1 MKATKLV
8 LLAVQLIVLVLFMG
22 IHLMTATPGSSS
34 GNGNPALLLLMI
46 VVPLFIIMVLLWQRI
61 FRYYKLT
68 KQVVIIGLLF
78 TSLHIIAGIMYQRME
93 LDNYRGVIE
102 KALIKQYGYADQ
114 QYLLDITSGLT
125 IHVNNQYF
133 NLNTFFM
140 LVSFSVFIALLWL
153 VVLEEKN

>member
-8 LLAVQLIVLVLFMG
+8 LLVVQLIVFVLFMG
-22 IHLMTATPGSSS
+22 IHLMTSKPGSSS

-46 VVPLFIIMVLLWQRI
+46 VVPLFIVMVLLWQRV

-68 KQVVIIGLLF
+68 KRVVIIGLLF
-78 TSLHIIAGIMYQRME
+78 TSLHIIAGILYQRMA
-93 LDNYRGVIE
+93 LANYRGVIE
-102 KALIKQYGYADQ
+102 EALIKQYGYADQ
-114 QYLLDITSGLT
+114 QYLMDITSGLT

-140 LVSFSVFIALLWL
+140 LVSFSIFIALLWL

>member
-8 LLAVQLIVLVLFMG
+8 LLVVQLIVFVLFMG
-22 IHLMTATPGSSS
+22 IHLMTSKPGSSS

-46 VVPLFIIMVLLWQRI
+46 VVPLFIVMVLLWQRV

-68 KQVVIIGLLF
+68 KRVVIIGLLF
-78 TSLHIIAGIMYQRME
+78 TSLHIIAGILYQRMA
-93 LDNYRGVIE
+93 LANYRGVIE
-102 KALIKQYGYADQ
+102 EALIKQYGYADQ
-114 QYLLDITSGLT
+114 QYLMDITSGLT

-140 LVSFSVFIALLWL
+140 LVSFSIFIALLWL
-153 VVLEEKN
+153 VLLEEKN